1 VLSKFFTK
9 ILSIEL
15 LGIFTLIGAVAW
27 FCDGMLLDEKV
38 PFFRDLGTYSY
49 PIKFSVAKSL
59 RAGEIGLWDQHMAA
73 GFPLFAALQPGVF
86 YPPNLLLYFFSFFD
100 AIRWTF
106 LVHFFIAASGAYY
119 LCRHWQYPHYLSL
132 IGALL
137 FAFGGTVVSLSNLL
151 NHFQTAVWLPWI
163 ILCGERFIARASYAT
178 CIALILVL
186 LSALLAGSPE
196 FYLFELLLLALDG
209 IRLSLGIST
218 KKLVFVCVGLLVVNL
233 AVIAI
238 GMVQLLPTLELL
250 LQSRRDRPIPLSEA
264 TYWSLEPISLLG
276 LFLPDKE
283 VDSSLSLGVRLF
295 FAREIPF
302 LLSHYL
308 GILPFLGLLAW
319 GYLSSWKER
328 GALLSIIFI
337 SLILTLGKF
346 TPVYGWLFEHIAIFQ
361 AVRFPEK
368 FFFITYALLVF
379 AALRGL
385 AALEKA
391 ETSRPNFP
399 LIILAVL
406 FFALTGTYVF
416 CRLYPDF
423 LARFMSNVQS
433 EAASATSAATSI
445 AAFIFNLE
453 RQLGVIF
460 ALMLVYFFSRR
471 HLLTKALQRSVLIL
485 IVLFDLSTV
494 HKPLQ
499 FLLDTQ
505 IVTKSERILASANS
519 ENGRLFYYPNGRNLH
534 PSSLTVS
541 GQPSFP
547 KAVALSFENLLPN
560 AGVLYGF
567 DYFQE
572 IDALTRQPYN
582 DFLDFVNLL
591 PEKNRVLLFRALNI
605 RYVITFRPLD
615 ISGMQL
621 IDRFPQHFSWLYEV
635 QGSVPRV
642 YIAGKT
648 IYEPSDFKALRL
660 LASPDFDPHNE
671 VLVSDGDTRKTDA
684 KVRGE
689 ARITRSS
696 NSRVVIAA
704 TLSDPGMLVLT
715 DSFYP
720 GWKVYVNDK
729 EEQIVRANY
738 FFRGV
743 PLSAG
748 NHTVEFKYEPFWF
761 SVGLAVSL
769 LTILFLGG
777 ITILI
782 WFRRRSG
789 LYSEKFAAPQTEP
802 HATVQP

>member
-1 VLSKFFTK
+1 
-9 ILSIEL
+9 
-15 LGIFTLIGAVAW
+15 
-27 FCDGMLLDEKV
+27 MLLDDKV

-218 KKLVFVCVGLLVVNL
+218 KKFVFVCVGLLVVNL

-238 GMVQLLPTLELL
+238 GMIQLLPTLELL
-250 LQSRRDRPIPLSEA
+250 LQSRRDRPIPLPEA
-264 TYWSLEPISLLG
+264 TYWSLDPISLLG

-328 GALLSIIFI
+328 GALLSLIFI

-346 TPVYGWLFEHIAIFQ
+346 SPVYGWLFEHIAIFQ

-416 CRLYPDF
+416 FRLYPDF
-423 LARFMSNVQS
+423 LARFMSHVQS

-453 RQLGVIF
+453 RQLGVTF

-485 IVLFDLSTV
+485 IVLFDLGTV

-605 RYVITFRPLD
+605 RYVIAFRPLD
-615 ISGMQL
+615 ISGMRL

-635 QGSVPRV
+635 QGTVPRV

-648 IYEPSDFKALRL
+648 IYEPSDFKTLRL

-671 VLVSDGDTRKTDA
+671 VLVSDGDIRQTDA

-696 NSRVVIAA
+696 SSRMVIAA
-704 TLSDPGMLVLT
+704 TLSAPGMLVLT

-729 EEQIVRANY
+729 EERIVRANY

-743 PLSAG
+743 TLSAG

-769 LTILFLGG
+769 LTMLFLGG

-782 WFRRRSG
+782 GFRRRSG
-789 LYSEKFAAPQTEP
+789 RYSEKFAPLAEP
-802 HATVQP
+802 HATVQQ

>member
-1 VLSKFFTK
+1 
-9 ILSIEL
+9 
-15 LGIFTLIGAVAW
+15 
-27 FCDGMLLDEKV
+27 
-38 PFFRDLGTYSY
+38 
-49 PIKFSVAKSL
+49 
-59 RAGEIGLWDQHMAA
+59 
-73 GFPLFAALQPGVF
+73 
-86 YPPNLLLYFFSFFD
+86 
-100 AIRWTF
+100 
-106 LVHFFIAASGAYY
+106 
-119 LCRHWQYPHYLSL
+119 
-132 IGALL
+132 
-137 FAFGGTVVSLSNLL
+137 
-151 NHFQTAVWLPWI
+151 
-163 ILCGERFIARASYAT
+163 
-178 CIALILVL
+178 
-186 LSALLAGSPE
+186 
-196 FYLFELLLLALDG
+196 
-209 IRLSLGIST
+209 
-218 KKLVFVCVGLLVVNL
+218 
-233 AVIAI
+233 
-238 GMVQLLPTLELL
+238 
-250 LQSRRDRPIPLSEA
+250 
-264 TYWSLEPISLLG
+264 
-276 LFLPDKE
+276 
-283 VDSSLSLGVRLF
+283 
-295 FAREIPF
+295 
-302 LLSHYL
+302 
-308 GILPFLGLLAW
+308 
-319 GYLSSWKER
+319 
-328 GALLSIIFI
+328 
-337 SLILTLGKF
+337 
-346 TPVYGWLFEHIAIFQ
+346 
-361 AVRFPEK
+361 
-368 FFFITYALLVF
+368 
-379 AALRGL
+379 
-385 AALEKA
+385 
-391 ETSRPNFP
+391 
-399 LIILAVL
+399 
-406 FFALTGTYVF
+406 
-416 CRLYPDF
+416 
-423 LARFMSNVQS
+423 
-433 EAASATSAATSI
+433 
-445 AAFIFNLE
+445 
-453 RQLGVIF
+453 
-460 ALMLVYFFSRR
+460 
-471 HLLTKALQRSVLIL
+471 LLTKALQRSVLIL